1 MLPRARVGRVANFN
15 QVHNHTGV
23 AAGSIRVTSAQSS
36 GSQRSSPCLA
46 LQSALIP
53 QWRVRAPKA
62 GLTDTFRCTAGVK
75 QGCPASPLLF
85 GLFLD
90 DLEAKL
96 QAETD
101 QQLGGKGEAVPSAI

>member
-62 GLTDTFRCTAGVK
+62 SLKAGAQRV
-75 QGCPASPLLF
+75 
-85 GLFLD
+85 FL
-90 DLEAKL
+90 A
-96 QAETD
+96 D

>member
-53 QWRVRAPKA
+53 QWRVRAPKVSFIPFSSLA
-62 GLTDTFRCTAGVK
+62 ISMTPTTTE
-75 QGCPASPLLF
+75 AS
-85 GLFLD
+85 
-90 DLEAKL
+90 
-96 QAETD
+96 Q
-101 QQLGGKGEAVPSAI
+101 